1 MAMEGRK
8 HELQRALV
16 TRILDGDG
24 RASRAQ
30 RRAAFDNEVTDEPLR
45 TLVNKVAKEP
55 TRVTDDDIAAVKAAG
70 SSEEEVF
77 ELVVCAAAGEA
88 TRQYE
93 AAVAAL
99 ADAAPDGGRD

>member
-16 TRILDGDG
+16 TRILDGEG

-45 TLVNKVAKEP
+45 TLVNKVAREP

-70 SSEEEVF
+70 RSEEEVF

-93 AAVAAL
+93 AALAAL